1 MRQTMNLLRS
11 SASVCVLALV
21 APVSAT
27 TASAGSL
34 PAHGQYVA
42 GSGAIEGSAGGLTID
57 QKSSSGII
65 DWQSF
70 SIGRGKTVQF
80 DNGSGATLNE
90 VTGNNLSEIAGSLK
104 ATGSVYLVNSSG
116 ILVTPSGKVITQGSF
131 AASSTGN
138 VTNEGSISSPTGQ
151 VSLISDGHGNV
162 INTGNIAAAQV
173 DLNAAGG
180 NIYALAGNNGGV
192 IRATG
197 TSTRAGHVWLTAG
210 GTTTISGA
218 IAAKNANGSGG
229 TIVATGKSDDLLSTA
244 NIDASGT
251 RGGTVLIGG
260 DRHGGAIA
268 SEKLVAQNVATADST
283 NIANGARISA
293 NGSAGQGGS

>member
-80 DNGSGATLNE
+80 DNGSGATLNRMLLYSSCA
-90 VTGNNLSEIAGSLK
+90 GRSEYA
-104 ATGSVYLVNSSG
+104 V
-116 ILVTPSGKVITQGSF
+116 F
-131 AASSTGN
+131 A
-138 VTNEGSISSPTGQ
+138 
-151 VSLISDGHGNV
+151 
-162 INTGNIAAAQV
+162 
-173 DLNAAGG
+173 
-180 NIYALAGNNGGV
+180 
-192 IRATG
+192 
-197 TSTRAGHVWLTAG
+197 
-210 GTTTISGA
+210 
-218 IAAKNANGSGG
+218 
-229 TIVATGKSDDLLSTA
+229 
-244 NIDASGT
+244 
-251 RGGTVLIGG
+251 
-260 DRHGGAIA
+260 
-268 SEKLVAQNVATADST
+268 
-283 NIANGARISA
+283 
-293 NGSAGQGGS
+293 